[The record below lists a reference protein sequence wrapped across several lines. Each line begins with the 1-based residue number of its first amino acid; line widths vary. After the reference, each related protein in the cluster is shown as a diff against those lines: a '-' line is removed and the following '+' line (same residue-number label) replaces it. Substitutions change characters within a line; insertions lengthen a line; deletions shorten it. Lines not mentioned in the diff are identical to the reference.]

1 MPRGGKRENA
11 GRPKGEPT
19 KVISFRVPEDKSKQ
33 LFTKIKTIIHE
44 ELSTN
49 RSR

>member
-11 GRPKGEPT
+11 GRPKGKPT
-19 KVISFRVPEDKSKQ
+19 KTISFRVPEERVKQ
-33 LFTKIKTIIHE
+33 LYTKIKTIIHE

-49 RSR
+49 RS